1 MNLQSPSSRLNRSN
15 YPVSLIHEKA
25 RWSQG
30 QMAIVGGLVVF
41 TLLSLGVLFL
51 TKRQTIIRQPIST
64 NQLQNYRGPSVT
76 RTPISGR
83 NVSPSPTQAP
93 NAWVDFPPNLTLEIS
108 STDIS
113 PADESQSDFVGI
125 YSKYQLSSDGNLF
138 FYYSPISSYPPD
150 DVENPCKYAIY
161 KRTGGNSFALTNYQG
176 KGPVWCESEMGM
188 ISGDFY
194 RWVNSHSFLL
204 KNTKGNLKLIDLNNF
219 IKSQDAKPIFSYDS
233 SLYKFVSVDNSLSN
247 WLLMKTPTAQGIVYF
262 SLVNKQNKP
271 LIDDLQ
277 FTAVNNDYIS
287 IGGPV
292 LYDNAN
298 NGFLFAEEK
307 NVLPIAEDK
316 ATVEFKFLSLDT
328 LNLKTV
334 YTTKPT
340 PIQHRGCGAGFDYL
354 TSTPGNVRVSIAC
367 INIGDS
373 DYDRDGFVSIKL

>member
-51 TKRQTIIRQPIST
+51 TKRQTNIRQPIST

-138 FYYSPISSYPPD
+138 FYY
-150 DVENPCKYAIY
+150 
-161 KRTGGNSFALTNYQG
+161 
-176 KGPVWCESEMGM
+176 
-188 ISGDFY
+188 
-194 RWVNSHSFLL
+194 
-204 KNTKGNLKLIDLNNF
+204 
-219 IKSQDAKPIFSYDS
+219 
-233 SLYKFVSVDNSLSN
+233 
-247 WLLMKTPTAQGIVYF
+247 
-262 SLVNKQNKP
+262 
-271 LIDDLQ
+271 
-277 FTAVNNDYIS
+277 
-287 IGGPV
+287 
-292 LYDNAN
+292 
-298 NGFLFAEEK
+298 
-307 NVLPIAEDK
+307 
-316 ATVEFKFLSLDT
+316 
-328 LNLKTV
+328 
-334 YTTKPT
+334 
-340 PIQHRGCGAGFDYL
+340 
-354 TSTPGNVRVSIAC
+354 
-367 INIGDS
+367 
-373 DYDRDGFVSIKL
+373 